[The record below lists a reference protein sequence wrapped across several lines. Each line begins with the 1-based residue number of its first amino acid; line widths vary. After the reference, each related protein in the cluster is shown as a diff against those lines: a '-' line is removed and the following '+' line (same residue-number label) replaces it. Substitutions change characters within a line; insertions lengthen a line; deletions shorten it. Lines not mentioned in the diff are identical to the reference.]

1 MQASLQL
8 LHTAN
13 RRLPWASVAAAS
25 ALAAVAYLAA
35 KIGLSAV
42 LGGASPATWYA
53 GITKWATGILIIA
66 GLFNSWTLASLAVWL
81 ACAAA
86 LSFVE
91 GSPVEGALWLVGT
104 AFVVAVAKRT
114 LAARPVRM
122 QGQAVAVPQASG
134 QPSATSPGSRFKAQR
149 PSKTFADIWGMQQT
163 KLAMLQ
169 AGREATSA
177 QAGKGNGVLLF
188 GEPGNG
194 KTALAEAL
202 AGEMKLPWI
211 SVSIADIVSRYLG
224 GGPESLAEAFAAA
237 RAQAPCVLFIDE
249 ADSVFASR
257 EGENVHQDM
266 VNLTNVFLAE
276 AVKLRGTGVLLIAA
290 TNSLDR
296 MDSAA
301 IREGRFDSKIEVPAP
316 DEAAR
321 IGILTDGVKG
331 LRLQAPVDAELLR
344 SIARRWE
351 GFSVARLLAVIDK
364 LKLSA
369 AGGPITIDYD
379 TMLRALRQ
387 VQGHSTVPAEG
398 AKSLT
403 DLSFGPEIRGQ
414 LHGIAVRLK
423 RSFEIELHGGA
434 VPRGLLF
441 FGPPGT
447 GKTKAAV
454 ALAKESGWTFLATTG
469 QELMSAGKLD
479 QLMRKAR
486 DLRPTLIFIDE
497 AEDLLRNR
505 AYGLQSGVTN
515 QLLNAMDGEA
525 GRVPD
530 VVFVAATNHPD
541 AVDPA
546 FLRGGRFEEKIGF
559 QLPGAQTFMIHAAR
573 WAEAK
578 GWALSQGAI
587 DALRVQAGDVSVAD
601 LEAALQASING
612 ALASAMLEERQVVKT
627 LQPSDIE
634 AGLRAIGLRE

>member
-25 ALAAVAYLAA
+25 ALAAIAYLSS
-35 KIGLSAV
+35 KFGLSVV
-42 LGGASPATWYA
+42 LGGASAATWYS
-53 GITKWATGILIIA
+53 GITKWATGFLIIA
-66 GLFNSWTLASLAVWL
+66 GLFNSWTLASLAIWL

-91 GSPVEGALWLVGT
+91 GSPVEGALWLVG
-104 AFVVAVAKRT
+104 AVFVIAVAKRT

-122 QGQAVAVPQASG
+122 QGQAVATPQAPG
-134 QPSATSPGSRFKAQR
+134 QAAATSSGLRFKAQR
-149 PSKTFADIWGMQQT
+149 PQKTFASIWGMQQT
-163 KLAMLQ
+163 KVAMLQ
-169 AGREATSA
+169 AGRDATA
-177 QAGKGNGVLLF
+177 HAGKGNGILLF

-202 AGEMKLPWI
+202 AGEMQLPWI
-211 SVSIADIVSRYLG
+211 SLSIADIVSRYLG

-296 MDSAA
+296 MDGAA

-321 IGILTDGVKG
+321 IGILGDGVKN
-331 LRLQAPVDAELLR
+331 LRLQTAFDPELLR

-351 GFSVARLLAVIDK
+351 GFSVARLLAVVDK
-364 LKLSA
+364 LRIIAA
-369 AGGPITIDYD
+369 AGPINLDYD
-379 TMLRALRQ
+379 TMLQALRQ

-398 AKSLT
+398 AKSL
-403 DLSFGPEIRGQ
+403 DELSFGAEIRGQ

-423 RSFEIELHGGA
+423 RAFEIELHGGA
-434 VPRGLLF
+434 VPRGVLLY
-441 FGPPGT
+441 GLPGT

-486 DLRPTLIFIDE
+486 DLRPTLVFIDE

-505 AYGLQSGVTN
+505 SFGLQSGVTN

-559 QLPGAQTFMIHAAR
+559 QLPGVQTFMVHAVR

-587 DALRVQAGDVSVAD
+587 DALRDQAGDVSVAD
-601 LEAALQASING
+601 LEAALQAAVNG
-612 ALASAMLEERQVVKT
+612 ALASAMLEGRQVVKT
-627 LQPSDIE
+627 LQPSDID
-634 AGLRAIGLRE
+634 AGLRSIGLRG